1 MKNRR
6 PGRGGG
12 AETVTKAAFADSYT
26 AYRRPLQAL
35 HPDLTFRT
43 PLDEATLAVL
53 RRTWWRLRRHHGV
66 RLPAERGVI
75 LIDGH
80 RP

>member
-12 AETVTKAAFADSYT
+12 AETVTKAVDADSYT
-26 AYRRPLQAL
+26 ASRRPLQAL
-35 HPDLTFRT
+35 DPDLTFWT

-53 RRTWWRLRRHHGV
+53 RRTWWRLRRHYGV

-75 LIDGH
+75 VINGG